1 VIKSA
6 ILALV
11 LIMLLQVIA
20 CSSDGD
26 NNSNLLYDPNGPD
39 RDCGDFSTWKQA
51 NDFFKAAGGPNSD
64 PHRLDGDNDGV
75 PCEALR

>member
-1 VIKSA
+1 M
-6 ILALV
+6 
-11 LIMLLQVIA
+11 LIA
-20 CSSDGD
+20 TSCSSGD
-26 NNSNLLYDPNGPD
+26 EGSDDLLYDPSGPD